1 MKGLA
6 RTLVLN
12 GTVDAAAMSLA
23 VEQFGESPELERH
36 LVQQRL
42 ATEIEVAQA
51 IADQTDHA
59 FYDLSGAQLDPAVVA
74 LVPGHL
80 CRKYQLIPIALRPAE
95 QYPAPRRIFAT
106 SVEAPDD
113 ELVLGMID
121 PTDIIAIDD
130 VASITDTVIE
140 PVVVTRSALAQA
152 FEHFIRSDEE
162 LSEISA
168 ALEEDIAADAPIFTE
183 NLDGQATDAP
193 VVRFV
198 NLLIAQAVND
208 RASDIHIE
216 PGEHNLTVRFR
227 IDGVLHDM
235 QRADRAIQDGI
246 ISRLKIMSQI
256 DIAERRRPQDG
267 RISILHEGRQVDL
280 RVATVPTVWGEKI
293 VMRILDNKAN
303 SISMQDLGMSVLNM
317 ERFNQAIN
325 RPHGMILVT
334 GPTGSGKSTTL
345 YASMGEVAS
354 PQVNVITIEDPVEF
368 RIAGISQI
376 QVNPKAG
383 LTFSSALRAVLRCD
397 PDVVLVGEIRDQET
411 AITSIEAALT
421 GHLVLSTLHTNDA
434 PSALT
439 RLIEIGAEPYLV
451 GTALSVA
458 VAQRLARRLCE
469 RCRTPVP
476 YDPVLLSRLE
486 FPHDP
491 QRPPTLYRASGC
503 SVCAGTGYR
512 GRLALHEVMVVTEEM
527 EQLVVRNST
536 GNELRALA
544 IAQGMV
550 PLRLDGW
557 HKVTQGLTTI
567 EEVLRVSL

>member
-1 MKGLA
+1 
-6 RTLVLN
+6 
-12 GTVDAAAMSLA
+12 
-23 VEQFGESPELERH
+23 
-36 LVQQRL
+36 
-42 ATEIEVAQA
+42 
-51 IADQTDHA
+51 
-59 FYDLSGAQLDPAVVA
+59 
-74 LVPGHL
+74 
-80 CRKYQLIPIALRPAE
+80 
-95 QYPAPRRIFAT
+95 
-106 SVEAPDD
+106 
-113 ELVLGMID
+113 
-121 PTDIIAIDD
+121 
-130 VASITDTVIE
+130 
-140 PVVVTRSALAQA
+140 
-152 FEHFIRSDEE
+152 
-162 LSEISA
+162 
-168 ALEEDIAADAPIFTE
+168 
-183 NLDGQATDAP
+183 
-193 VVRFV
+193 
-198 NLLIAQAVND
+198 
-208 RASDIHIE
+208 
-216 PGEHNLTVRFR
+216 
-227 IDGVLHDM
+227 
-235 QRADRAIQDGI
+235 
-246 ISRLKIMSQI
+246 
-256 DIAERRRPQDG
+256 
-267 RISILHEGRQVDL
+267 
-280 RVATVPTVWGEKI
+280 
-293 VMRILDNKAN
+293 
-303 SISMQDLGMSVLNM
+303 
-317 ERFNQAIN
+317 
-325 RPHGMILVT
+325 
-334 GPTGSGKSTTL
+334 
-345 YASMGEVAS
+345 MGEVAS